1 MLNDILKGKRLILAS
16 KSPRRQQ
23 LLRELGVEFEIRVN
37 GDDDELFPADLT
49 MTEIP
54 VYLAIHKAKTL
65 IDALDENEIL
75 ITSDTIVWCDG
86 HVIGKPINSD
96 DAFNILSSLSG
107 SKHVVVTGVCI
118 SSKEKSKT
126 FYDTTD
132 VYFRKLTDDEI
143 WYYINNYKPFDKAG
157 AYGIQEWIGI
167 IGIERIEGSY
177 FNVMGL
183 PAQRL
188 YLELQE
194 FISNTANP

>member
-23 LLRELGVEFEIRVN
+23 LLRELGVEFDVRAN
-37 GDDDELFPADLT
+37 GDDDELFPNSLS

-54 VYLAIHKAKTL
+54 IYLAKHKAKPL
-65 IDALDENEIL
+65 LSSLYENEIL

-86 HVIGKPINSD
+86 HVIGKPSNNEE
-96 DAFNILSSLSG
+96 AFKILSMLSG
-107 SKHVVVTGVCI
+107 NKHTVITGVCI
-118 SSKEKSKT
+118 SSVEKSSS
-126 FYDTTD
+126 FYATTD
-132 VYFRKLTDDEI
+132 VYFRKLTNDEI

-157 AYGIQEWIGI
+157 AYGIQEWIGF

-183 PAQRL
+183 PVQKL
-188 YLELQE
+188 YVELQN
-194 FISNTANP
+194 FIGN